1 MSSDPMR
8 TARPDWKKLL
18 RERAA
23 LVEDELARV
32 YAGGDEPSRLAEAA
46 RYSLLAGGKRLRPV
60 LCLACAR
67 VCEPDGGA
75 ALDAAV
81 LPFAVGLEMI
91 HTYSLIHDDLPA
103 MDNDTL
109 RRGRP
114 TNHVVYG
121 EAMAILAGD
130 ALLTHAFAHMARAA
144 QANPEHALRHL
155 RAIGRVAEAAGL
167 TGMVAG
173 QALDVLCE
181 KQGADPARREEQLH
195 FIHKNKTAAM
205 IRGAL
210 LAGAEIGGASER
222 ELTAL
227 SRYGA
232 ALGLAFQVADD
243 ILDATSTTEEMGKTV
258 GKDEK
263 EGKLTY
269 VALYGVDGARQ
280 RLDSLTE
287 EAVRE
292 VQPVDA
298 DGFFSDLARDFAAR
312 KH

>member
-1 MSSDPMR
+1 
-8 TARPDWKKLL
+8 
-18 RERAA
+18 
-23 LVEDELARV
+23 
-32 YAGGDEPSRLAEAA
+32 
-46 RYSLLAGGKRLRPV
+46 
-60 LCLACAR
+60 
-67 VCEPDGGA
+67 
-75 ALDAAV
+75 
-81 LPFAVGLEMI
+81 
-91 HTYSLIHDDLPA
+91 

-181 KQGADPARREEQLH
+181 KQGADPAHREEQLH

>member
-1 MSSDPMR
+1 MGYEEQYKQYVSDIE
-8 TARPDWKKLL
+8 TALQGALPL
-18 RERAA
+18 RKITERCIY
-23 LVEDELARV
+23 E
-32 YAGGDEPSRLAEAA
+32 SA
-46 RYSLLAGGKRLRPV
+46 RYSLLAGGKRVRPV
-60 LCLACAR
+60 LLLEFATRFGCDKERAMPYALA
-67 VCEPDGGA
+67 
-75 ALDAAV
+75 
-81 LPFAVGLEMI
+81 LEMI

>member
-1 MSSDPMR
+1 MLEQYREAVEARLR
-8 TARPDWKKLL
+8 TILPEEEMPPLS
-18 RERAA
+18 AA
-23 LVEDELARV
+23 M
-32 YAGGDEPSRLAEAA
+32 
-46 RYSLLAGGKRLRPV
+46 RYSLLAGGKRLRPCMLLAAV
-60 LCLACAR
+60 AMMGEDWRDALEYACA
-67 VCEPDGGA
+67 
-75 ALDAAV
+75 
-81 LPFAVGLEMI
+81 LEMI

>member
-1 MSSDPMR
+1 MH
-8 TARPDWKKLL
+8 AQF
-18 RERAA
+18 ERYRAMVEAA
-23 LVEDELARV
+23 LPLALPKD
-32 YAGGDEPSRLAEAA
+32 GSWAEVITDAA
-46 RYSLLAGGKRLRPV
+46 RYSLLAGGKRLRPCLV
-60 LCLACAR
+60 LAAAERVGTDLRDSPSALREALPAACAM
-67 VCEPDGGA
+67 
-75 ALDAAV
+75 
-81 LPFAVGLEMI
+81 EMI

>member
-1 MSSDPMR
+1 MQTNEQLLDLLENYLAQRELPTEPERLYDPI
-8 TARPDWKKLL
+8 
-18 RERAA
+18 
-23 LVEDELARV
+23 
-32 YAGGDEPSRLAEAA
+32 
-46 RYSLLAGGKRLRPV
+46 RYSLAGGGKRLRPCLV
-60 LCLACAR
+60 LAAAERVGTDLRDSPSALREALPAACAM
-67 VCEPDGGA
+67 
-75 ALDAAV
+75 
-81 LPFAVGLEMI
+81 EMI

>member
-1 MSSDPMR
+1 MR
-8 TARPDWKKLL
+8 AQL
-18 RERAA
+18 ERYRT
-23 LVEDELARV
+23 LVEEALPLALPED
-32 YAGGDEPSRLAEAA
+32 AGWGREISQAA
-46 RYSLLAGGKRLRPV
+46 RYSLLAGGKRLRPCLV
-60 LCLACAR
+60 LAAAERVGGDRRDPAAAVQEALPAACAI
-67 VCEPDGGA
+67 
-75 ALDAAV
+75 
-81 LPFAVGLEMI
+81 EMI

-144 QANPEHALRHL
+144 QAHPDHALRHL
-155 RAIGRVAEAAGL
+155 RAIGRLADAAGL
-167 TGMVAG
+167 SGMVAG
-173 QALDVLCE
+173 QAMDVLCE
-181 KQGADPARREEQLH
+181 KRGADPDRREEQLRY
-195 FIHKNKTAAM
+195 IHKNKTAAM

-210 LAGAEIGGASER
+210 LAGAEIGGASEA
-222 ELTAL
+222 ELSAL
-227 SRYGA
+227 SQYGE

-243 ILDATSTTEEMGKTV
+243 ILDATATTEEMGKTV

-269 VALYGVDGARQ
+269 VALYGVQGAREK
-280 RLDSLTE
+280 LASLTD
-287 EAVRE
+287 EAVRS

-298 DGFFSDLARDFAAR
+298 DGFFSELAREFASR
-312 KH
+312 RN

>member
-1 MSSDPMR
+1 MH
-8 TARPDWKKLL
+8 AQF
-18 RERAA
+18 ERYRAMVEAA
-23 LVEDELARV
+23 LPLALPKD
-32 YAGGDEPSRLAEAA
+32 GGWAEVITDAA
-46 RYSLLAGGKRLRPV
+46 RYSLLAGGKRLRPCLV
-60 LCLACAR
+60 LAAAERVGTDLRDSPSALREALPAACAM
-67 VCEPDGGA
+67 
-75 ALDAAV
+75 
-81 LPFAVGLEMI
+81 EMI

-210 LAGAEIGGASER
+210 LAGAEIGGANER

-269 VALYGVDGARQ
+269 VALYGLDGARQ

>member
-1 MSSDPMR
+1 MFHDPVFADVLR
-8 TARPDWKKLL
+8 ASEEKLSTLPISFHGPYAQTEHSRPKGTPAYERSMGFY
-18 RERAA
+18 REM
-23 LVEDELARV
+23 
-32 YAGGDEPSRLAEAA
+32 
-46 RYSLLAGGKRLRPV
+46 
-60 LCLACAR
+60 
-67 VCEPDGGA
+67 
-75 ALDAAV
+75 
-81 LPFAVGLEMI
+81 LPFAKRL
-91 HTYSLIHDDLPA
+91 HSSY
-103 MDNDTL
+103 
-109 RRGRP
+109 
-114 TNHVVYG
+114 VVFHHNNCKVLDVDR
-121 EAMAILAGD
+121 EAMLQ
-130 ALLTHAFAHMARAA
+130 T
-144 QANPEHALRHL
+144 
-155 RAIGRVAEAAGL
+155 
-167 TGMVAG
+167 
-173 QALDVLCE
+173 
-181 KQGADPARREEQLH
+181 ADENL
-195 FIHKNKTAAM
+195 
-205 IRGAL
+205 
-210 LAGAEIGGASER
+210 R

>member
-1 MSSDPMR
+1 MH
-8 TARPDWKKLL
+8 AQF
-18 RERAA
+18 ERYRAMVEAA
-23 LVEDELARV
+23 LPLSLPKDS
-32 YAGGDEPSRLAEAA
+32 GWAEVITDAA
-46 RYSLLAGGKRLRPV
+46 RYSLLAGGKRLRPCLV
-60 LCLACAR
+60 LAAAERVGTDLRDSPSALREALPAACAM
-67 VCEPDGGA
+67 
-75 ALDAAV
+75 
-81 LPFAVGLEMI
+81 EMI

>member
-1 MSSDPMR
+1 MLAAAERVGTDLRDSPS
-8 TARPDWKKLL
+8 AL
-18 RERAA
+18 REA
-23 LVEDELARV
+23 LPA
-32 YAGGDEPSRLAEAA
+32 
-46 RYSLLAGGKRLRPV
+46 
-60 LCLACAR
+60 ACAM
-67 VCEPDGGA
+67 
-75 ALDAAV
+75 
-81 LPFAVGLEMI
+81 EMI

>member
-1 MSSDPMR
+1 MTMH
-8 TARPDWKKLL
+8 AQF
-18 RERAA
+18 ERYRAMVEAA
-23 LVEDELARV
+23 LPLALPKDS
-32 YAGGDEPSRLAEAA
+32 GWAEVITAAA
-46 RYSLLAGGKRLRPV
+46 RYSLLAGGKRLRPCLV
-60 LCLACAR
+60 LAAAERVGTDLRDSPSALREALPAACAM
-67 VCEPDGGA
+67 
-75 ALDAAV
+75 
-81 LPFAVGLEMI
+81 EMI